1 MTRAIAAVALLL
13 VAVACGSAS
22 EAGATSP
29 SPSASAP
36 ASASASPGGLVFS
49 IDGKKYGTSAAGTIT
64 LTNSSGSFTLEL
76 KIHGL
81 AADSSHVSHIHG
93 GSCEQPGGILF
104 ALTQVVADGN
114 GDADTITPVS
124 AKYPPASGHWY
135 VVVHAGE
142 NMMGANATYLLCGN
156 LF

>member
-13 VAVACGSAS
+13 VAVSCGSAG
-22 EAGATSP
+22 ETGAAAP
-29 SPSASAP
+29 SPSAP
-36 ASASASPGGLVFS
+36 ASANASPGGLVFQ

-64 LTNSSGSFTLEL
+64 LTNPSGPFKVEL

-81 AADSSHVSHIHG
+81 AADSPHVSHIHV

-104 ALTQVVADGN
+104 FLNQVVADGT
-114 GDADTITPVS
+114 GDADTITQVS

-142 NMMGANATYLLCGN
+142 NMQGANATYLLCGN